1 VARESVEGE
10 ATETRSVET
19 MTNAVDDVAN
29 TAGSRDSVDAG
40 TASDPLIEQLFSQ
53 PACLRR
59 GHIPEAL
66 QQQDARA
73 EEAIIASD
81 GSVRARTMNAAK
93 SLRTSAD
100 CSSRNAAISAKS
112 KTTG

>member
-1 VARESVEGE
+1 MA
-10 ATETRSVET
+10 
-19 MTNAVDDVAN
+19 NAIDVSAN
-29 TAGSRDSVDAG
+29 TAGSRDSVDTGA
-40 TASDPLIEQLFSQ
+40 ASDPLIEQVLSQ
-53 PACLRR
+53 SPCLRR

-66 QQQDARA
+66 QQQEARA
-73 EEAIIASD
+73 EAAIIAID

-100 CSSRNAAISAKS
+100 CSPGTRPLHKI